1 MAGTLLRPPRM
12 STAASWCAHRRRL
25 LRRDATAARRHRHA
39 AERARGA
46 KRKRERAKAKH
57 FLRAPSSSGFAA
69 AIFARLRSSRCKTQ
83 LSISHDLSSAVR
95 VFFPRVGVRG
105 NTPVRSEQTP
115 SRKPAGHSLPLDEFK
130 MLGCVAGWECI
141 RGWSGWLVGLAVALV
156 CAFVRVCFR
165 VCVRSCVRFVACSR
179 ASCPGLRF
187 CKATLHPGLLR
198 GCWMETVREW
208 VGSYQHHL

>member
-141 RGWSGWLVGLAVALV
+141 RGWSGWLVDCWGRGGTNLFIKSAHVPPPP
-156 CAFVRVCFR
+156 
-165 VCVRSCVRFVACSR
+165 SD
-179 ASCPGLRF
+179 LRR
-187 CKATLHPGLLR
+187 LHYTSHELYRLSPL
-198 GCWMETVREW
+198 
-208 VGSYQHHL
+208 